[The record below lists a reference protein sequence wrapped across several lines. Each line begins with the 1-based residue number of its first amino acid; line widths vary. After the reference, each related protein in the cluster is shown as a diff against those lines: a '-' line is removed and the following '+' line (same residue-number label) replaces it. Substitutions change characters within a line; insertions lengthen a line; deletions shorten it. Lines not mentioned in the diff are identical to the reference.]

1 MPNIPPLVAAM
12 PDNQPLFASY
22 TNDTP
27 ADPVLQN
34 WACDPVP
41 CTGGGALNAGVAN
54 TLFTGVVRYSFGT
67 NSWQPLAFAD
77 AGFSYTSTAT
87 TGTIAFSLKFGGAV
101 VQTITQTP
109 NTSAQLINFDQFI
122 KMLPAVTGSGT
133 YVVEVSCNPSIT
145 QTIAATNSTSLYG
158 AVIGC
163 VHSA

>member
-1 MPNIPPLVAAM
+1 MPNIPPLISSM
-12 PDNQPLFASY
+12 PDSQALYASY

-27 ADPVLQN
+27 ADPVLMN
-34 WACDPVP
+34 YACDPVP

-54 TLFTGVVRYSFGT
+54 TLFTGTIRYNFGT
-67 NSWQPLAFAD
+67 NSWQPLVFAD

-109 NTSAQLINFDQFI
+109 SASAQLVNFDQFI
-122 KMLPAVTGSGT
+122 KMLPAVTGAGT
-133 YVVEVSCNPSIT
+133 YVVEVSCTPSLA
-145 QTIAATNSTSLYG
+145 QTITATNGTSLYG
-158 AVIGC
+158 AVLGC